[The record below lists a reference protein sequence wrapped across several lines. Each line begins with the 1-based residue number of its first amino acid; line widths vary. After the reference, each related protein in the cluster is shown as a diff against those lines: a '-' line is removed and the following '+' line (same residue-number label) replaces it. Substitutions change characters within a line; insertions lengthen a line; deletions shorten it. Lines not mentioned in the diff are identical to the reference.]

1 MPTTALSL
9 RIAVPRERQEEIL
22 EVLRML
28 MAPLRANPACV
39 GCRLYRGIENDKVL
53 AFEEEWRSRKEL
65 DSHMRSDDYRALL
78 SVIDLSTE
86 PPEINLQ
93 TIGDTQGM
101 KLMASFRGSGGRD
114 RGSPAKQFEKDRGTQ
129 PAARLDQGGR

>member
-9 RIAVPRERQEEIL
+9 RIVAPRERQEEIL
-22 EVLRML
+22 EVFRVL

-39 GCRLYRGIENDKVL
+39 GCRLYRGIENDKIL
-53 AFEEEWRSRKEL
+53 AFEEEWRSKKEL

-86 PPEINLQ
+86 PPEINLH
-93 TIGDTQGM
+93 TIGDTRGM
-101 KLMASFRGSGGRD
+101 ELMASFRNSDGRE
-114 RGSPAKQFEKDRGTQ
+114 RGSPAK
-129 PAARLDQGGR
+129 